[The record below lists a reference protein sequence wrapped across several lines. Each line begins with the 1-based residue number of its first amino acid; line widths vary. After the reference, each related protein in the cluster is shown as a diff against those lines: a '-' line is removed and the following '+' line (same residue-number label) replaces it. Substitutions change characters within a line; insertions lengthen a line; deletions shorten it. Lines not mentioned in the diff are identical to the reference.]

1 MENSIEGYQKK
12 IADLEEQRNTR
23 LKIMKYIELPED
35 NLNRK
40 EQILDRLEGKIR
52 ELDLIKN
59 EWIGKKSDEE
69 KEFVRL
75 REGKTIELPAA
86 FREYLE
92 QNGIDII
99 YGMEWLTKNG
109 RSVEENRKLTEQ
121 NPFLPY
127 AVIMEQGAYEKF
139 EKLDKE
145 NYTKFPVPIIK
156 KDELEKLSGSTVNHI
171 TSMEHIRFYIFFNHH
186 LLDRSELEKML
197 EEIKSR
203 IETLQKSID
212 EKEKELDTY
221 RNYKNCIEY
230 QSYSEELYQQTEREL
245 QYTMGQKTGSEEK
258 RLKIRNERADIEEV
272 CRKTE
277 MQINQLRKNITEYE
291 NRQREFEKLCRK
303 YEVYGKAVMSLKRIR
318 NEKEEL
324 LKVQKQLTDSMKE
337 TEFAVN
343 TITDK
348 LKRIQEQE
356 KYLGKREQ
364 NMRPM
369 QKWQKVRKH
378 KREWIRKLQK
388 QRQHIW
394 H

>member
-1 MENSIEGYQKK
+1 M
-12 IADLEEQRNTR
+12 
-23 LKIMKYIELPED
+23 
-35 NLNRK
+35 
-40 EQILDRLEGKIR
+40 
-52 ELDLIKN
+52 
-59 EWIGKKSDEE
+59 
-69 KEFVRL
+69 
-75 REGKTIELPAA
+75 
-86 FREYLE
+86 
-92 QNGIDII
+92 
-99 YGMEWLTKNG
+99 
-109 RSVEENRKLTEQ
+109 EENRKLTEQ

-203 IETLQKSID
+203 IKTLQKSID

-291 NRQREFEKLCRK
+291 NRQREF
-303 YEVYGKAVMSLKRIR
+303 
-318 NEKEEL
+318 
-324 LKVQKQLTDSMKE
+324 
-337 TEFAVN
+337 
-343 TITDK
+343 
-348 LKRIQEQE
+348 
-356 KYLGKREQ
+356 
-364 NMRPM
+364 
-369 QKWQKVRKH
+369 
-378 KREWIRKLQK
+378 
-388 QRQHIW
+388 
-394 H
+394 

>member
-1 MENSIEGYQKK
+1 
-12 IADLEEQRNTR
+12 
-23 LKIMKYIELPED
+23 
-35 NLNRK
+35 
-40 EQILDRLEGKIR
+40 
-52 ELDLIKN
+52 
-59 EWIGKKSDEE
+59 
-69 KEFVRL
+69 
-75 REGKTIELPAA
+75 
-86 FREYLE
+86 
-92 QNGIDII
+92 
-99 YGMEWLTKNG
+99 
-109 RSVEENRKLTEQ
+109 
-121 NPFLPY
+121 
-127 AVIMEQGAYEKF
+127 MEQGAYEKF

-245 QYTMGQKTGSEEK
+245 QYTMGQKMGSEEK
-258 RLKIRNERADIEEV
+258 RLKIRNERADIDEV

-337 TEFAVN
+337 TEFAVH

-356 KYLGKREQ
+356 KYLRKKRAEYETYANMAESQKAQKGMDTGNCKNRGSISGTDKGNIGFYRRIEEKTGMVWKSYCTEKERTGEKEQ
-364 NMRPM
+364 
-369 QKWQKVRKH
+369 
-378 KREWIRKLQK
+378 I
-388 QRQHIW
+388 
-394 H
+394 